1 MVFNSTGNDLLWLI
15 YSPPGLPREYDST
28 DQGTKALPIGTPN
41 TNAVIREI
49 AAPAKLNGNHFLIAT
64 EVLSKLYTHLL

>member
-15 YSPPGLPREYDST
+15 YSPPGLAREYDCS
-28 DQGTKALPIGTPN
+28 DQGTMALPIGTPN

-49 AAPAKLNGNHFLIAT
+49 AAP
-64 EVLSKLYTHLL
+64 